1 MTAAVTLAALGNGP
15 AFSAYPSTTT
25 TLTANTDVKVTFDV
39 ELFDT
44 ANCFSSSRFTPNVA
58 GYYSVNVCLQ
68 VNFWNGTIFS
78 AQVYKN
84 GSFYQNGQTAYPQT
98 VGGVRASIS
107 TLVYL
112 NGTTDYIEG
121 YGYQYAA
128 TSNNVVVASS
138 GATYFTACLVRA
150 A

>member
-84 GSFYQNGQTAYPQT
+84 GSFYQNGQTAYPQ
-98 VGGVRASIS
+98 
-107 TLVYL
+107 
-112 NGTTDYIEG
+112 
-121 YGYQYAA
+121 
-128 TSNNVVVASS
+128 
-138 GATYFTACLVRA
+138 
-150 A
+150 